1 LKEAS
6 DGPGSKGQV
15 CELDEMLA
23 EYYEERGWEN
33 GVAPESKLKE
43 LEISSPAVKFIAIA
57 KLRTP
62 AG

>member
-1 LKEAS
+1 
-6 DGPGSKGQV
+6 
-15 CELDEMLA
+15 MLV